1 MSPIPSFLASP
12 AVLPPFIGSGPA
24 VSSARSPYRVSM
36 EEVVTRFATSKQR
49 QDILRGLLNYRR
61 ELRRLQIGAEFQWLA
76 GSFVEDPGRE
86 PRDIDVVTFYKLTSD
101 QIQSLHGDPQRWQS
115 LQDLADTQS
124 AKTRFWC
131 DAYLV
136 NMTSPSATLIAQVHY
151 WYGLFSHQRRS
162 LAWKG
167 LLEVEV
173 ASTDDDIQAE
183 ELIASTVTS

>member
-12 AVLPPFIGSGPA
+12 AILPPFVGSGPV

-49 QDILRGLLNYRR
+49 QDILRGLLSYRR
-61 ELRRLQIGAEFQWLA
+61 ELRRLQLGAEFQWLA

-86 PRDIDVVTFYKLTSD
+86 PRDVDVVTFYKLTSD
-101 QIQSLHGDPQRWQS
+101 QLDSFRSDPQRWQD
-115 LQDLADTQS
+115 LQALANVQS
-124 AKTRFWC
+124 AKARFLC

-136 NMTSPSATLIAQVHY
+136 NMTAPNATLIAQVHY
-151 WYGLFSHQRRS
+151 WYGLFSHQRGS

-167 LLEVEV
+167 MLEVEV
-173 ASTDDDIQAE
+173 ASPDDDMRAE
-183 ELIASTVTS
+183 ELIAAMVIS